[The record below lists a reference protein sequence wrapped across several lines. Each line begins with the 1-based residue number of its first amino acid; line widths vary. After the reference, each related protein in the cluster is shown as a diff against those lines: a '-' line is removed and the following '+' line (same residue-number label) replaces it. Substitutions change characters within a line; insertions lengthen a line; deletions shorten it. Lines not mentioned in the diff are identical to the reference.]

1 VMQSRDMG
9 ESILSQFLPP
19 DVHQRLSA
27 VGPSFN
33 DTVVNDIASILRR
46 PCPSQDDLIRGLQ
59 TLSDKDST
67 NDDIWPA
74 DGSYRPRDEL
84 LQNSVPSIAPNF
96 GFSSF
101 SYSKT
106 WPELQGTGMSGS
118 ASQQQPTNLV
128 GRGPRLISTSST
140 TMADSGSSIP
150 AMSLSFITAN
160 DQMKAEKL
168 VAATGTTSAIKT
180 NPKPQTKG
188 RQIDRNQGDISRFFS
203 RETSKLPLKI
213 PSLSTGRQ
221 LSPWRPSSIDLDQV
235 LPQNPLVSKATTI
248 PVQLSSHKL
257 PTKAAP
263 FKRPQAALEERPSPN
278 RKRYVFLS
286 SSPTRDSG
294 ESPSIAPVIDEN
306 ASTSKILVKDSTT
319 AVTAHPISLTRPATT
334 MHTTSMAMLRQGG
347 TGRKT
352 LGVRRTMNGWDNR
365 RNK

>member
-33 DTVVNDIASILRR
+33 DKVVNDIASILRR
-46 PCPSQDDLIRGLQ
+46 PCPSQDDLVRGLQ
-59 TLSDKDST
+59 TLSDKDSV

-74 DGSYRPRDEL
+74 DGSHRPRDEL
-84 LQNSVPSIAPNF
+84 LPNSVPSIAPTA

-106 WPELQGTGMSGS
+106 WPELQGTRMSGS
-118 ASQQQPTNLV
+118 TTNVV
-128 GRGPRLISTSST
+128 GQGPRLISTSST
-140 TMADSGSSIP
+140 TMADSGSFSIP
-150 AMSLSFITAN
+150 AVSLSFITAN

-168 VAATGTTSAIKT
+168 AAATGTTSAIRT
-180 NPKPQTKG
+180 NPKPQAKG
-188 RQIDRNQGDISRFFS
+188 RQTDRNQSDISRFFG

-213 PSLSTGRQ
+213 PSQSTGHQ
-221 LSPWRPSSIDLDQV
+221 LSPWKPSSIDLDQV

-248 PVQLSSHKL
+248 PIQLSSHKL

-263 FKRPQAALEERPSPN
+263 FKRPRAAFEERPSPN
-278 RKRYVFLS
+278 RKRYVYLS

-306 ASTSKILVKDSTT
+306 ASTSKIPVKDGTT
-319 AVTAHPISLTRPATT
+319 ASTAHPISLTRPATT
-334 MHTTSMAMLRQGG
+334 MHITSMAMLRQGG

-365 RNK
+365 WNK